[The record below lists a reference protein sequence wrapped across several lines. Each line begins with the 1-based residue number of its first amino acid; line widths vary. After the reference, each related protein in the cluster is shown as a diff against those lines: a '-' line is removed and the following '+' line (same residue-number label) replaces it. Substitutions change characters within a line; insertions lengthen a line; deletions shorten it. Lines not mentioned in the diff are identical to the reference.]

1 MTLEEVIVNQLRAYA
16 PLTALVGTRIYP
28 STYPQNATLPVVIYQ
43 QTSRLP
49 EYSHDGAC
57 GAEESRF
64 QISSVAPSYSIAR
77 QTADA
82 IRGALKP
89 WEDHQDVQSGIT
101 IGGVFME
108 DELPIYAAADVES
121 QSTHHILGDYRFLWG
136 N

>member
-1 MTLEEVIVNQLRAYA
+1 MTLEEVIVAQLREYA
-16 PLTALVGTRIYP
+16 PLAALVGQRIYP
-28 STYPQNATLPVVIYQ
+28 STYPQNTVLPVVIYQ

-64 QISSVAPSYSIAR
+64 QISSVASSYSVAR

-82 IRGALKP
+82 IRGAMRP
-89 WEDHQDVQSGIT
+89 WEQQQAVESGIT

-108 DELPIYAAADVES
+108 DELPIYVAADVES
-121 QSTHHILGDYRFLWG
+121 QSNHQILGDYRFLWG
-136 N
+136 D